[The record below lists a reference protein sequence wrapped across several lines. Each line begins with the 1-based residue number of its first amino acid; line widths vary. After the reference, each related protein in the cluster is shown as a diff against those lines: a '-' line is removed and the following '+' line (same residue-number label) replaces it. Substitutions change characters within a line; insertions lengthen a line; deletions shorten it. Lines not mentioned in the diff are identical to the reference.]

1 MAGIHPAVVSH
12 LSSAHLQSKTED
24 VSMTK
29 LAVAMLLA
37 VGLVMV
43 GCGSSTSKGGSV
55 NGTWTAMLTGN
66 SQNPVFSF
74 STALI
79 DNGDGTINVTK
90 FSFSSNSSC
99 FVSGETENGTFGLTG
114 NLNGSVKGTFGMT
127 ITSGIPSGNVLTLTG
142 TVNGTT
148 ISGKWQLTGAGNC
161 NGSGNFTMTKM

>member
-12 LSSAHLQSKTED
+12 LSSAHFQFKTED
-24 VSMTK
+24 VSMKK
-29 LAVAMLLA
+29 LAVAMLLV

-43 GCGSSTSKGGSV
+43 GCGSNSSKGSV
-55 NGTWTAMLTGN
+55 NGTWTATLTDN

-74 STALI
+74 STALV
-79 DNGDGTINVTK
+79 DNGDGTLNVTK

-127 ITSGIPSGNVLTLTG
+127 ITSGTPSGNVLTLTG
-142 TVNGTT
+142 TVNGGT